1 MAAPAKTDNIALV
14 LDRDAASA
22 VVVHV
27 VALVVTTVQD
37 LRIAVVQKWC
47 VGCSKQGLVR
57 MRFYWQV

>member
-37 LRIAVVQKWC
+37 LRIAVVQK
-47 VGCSKQGLVR
+47 
-57 MRFYWQV
+57 